1 MKFIGYISALTLLAG
16 TAQAATNPVITPGSG
31 VLASLVVQHQN
42 QASLTTADIVA
53 ASQGGTGYQLT
64 GELLLQLATSAD
76 IDTVLAQYNLQLKQR
91 FGNILVVTSNNV
103 NLSQL
108 RMQLQTDTVVAKV
121 SYDLRE
127 LGLSPDPEVINEP
140 K

>member
-1 MKFIGYISALTLLAG
+1 MKFIGYISALALLAG
-16 TAQAATNPVITPGSG
+16 TAQAQTNPVITPGSG
-31 VLASLVVQHQN
+31 VLASLVAQHQN
-42 QASLTTADIVA
+42 QASLATADIVA

-76 IDTVLAQYNLQLKQR
+76 INTVLAQYNLQLKQR
-91 FGNILVVTSNNV
+91 FGNILVVNSDNA

-108 RMQLQTDTVVAKV
+108 RMQLQADTAVAKV